1 MIKNDVKNISIK
13 KAAFINAAANYSCV
27 ILQLGFSAVLARILL
42 PEDYGV
48 IGVMTVFTT
57 FFSVLANMGIGT
69 AVIQNKELSDY
80 DVSNIFTFNLYI
92 AIGLSQ
98 YIN

>member
-1 MIKNDVKNISIK
+1 MIKNNVKNISIK

-48 IGVMTVFTT
+48 IGVMTVF
-57 FFSVLANMGIGT
+57 FGACEYGDRHCRYSG
-69 AVIQNKELSDY
+69 
-80 DVSNIFTFNLYI
+80 
-92 AIGLSQ
+92 
-98 YIN
+98 